1 MALRKGRSAVLAT
14 ALATP
19 ALAFAR
25 GPAALPTPWAAWS
38 SSPVPLDAAPLA
50 DAEREALRRC
60 GDGDARLEETARQ
73 IAARAARGSSLPTL
87 DAITAIQRAAGEPH
101 PWPSVWSARATS
113 PSSPAT
119 MGKLDTWLHGPD
131 ASGATSSPPSPSRRR
146 CGASVAMAAGGE
158 QVLVVVAVEALANL
172 SPLPV
177 RVRAGQWL
185 TVEAQLRV
193 PAHGGAV
200 YVVGPRGTPRSV
212 PTAYDG
218 RTLRARFAPNQPGP
232 FDVQVVVDVAGGPR
246 PALEATVFA
255 DVDPSAEALEDSA
268 PGEEVA
274 VVAGRSDD
282 DDVLAAMAS
291 AARASSGAAPLVR
304 DARLDDVAKNHA
316 RRMAQAHVLA
326 HDAGDGDPADRLR
339 AAGLAGA
346 AIGENVASAPSVA
359 LAHRALWRSPSHRAN
374 LVRRDFERFGVAAVR
389 DERGAVWVAEEFVS
403 DE

>member
-1 MALRKGRSAVLAT
+1 M
-14 ALATP
+14 
-19 ALAFAR
+19 
-25 GPAALPTPWAAWS
+25 PWAAWS
-38 SSPVPLDAAPLA
+38 SSPVALDAAPLV
-50 DAEREALRRC
+50 DVEREALRRC
-60 GDGDARLEETARQ
+60 GDGDERLEETARQ
-73 IAARAARGSSLPTL
+73 IAVRAARGSALPAL
-87 DAITAIQRAAGEPH
+87 DAITAIQRAEGEPH
-101 PWPSVWSARATS
+101 PWPSVWSARAAS
-113 PSSPAT
+113 PSSAAT
-119 MGKLDTWLHGPD
+119 MGKLDAWLHRPD
-131 ASGATSSPPSPSRRR
+131 ASGASSLPPAPSRRR
-146 CGASVAMAAGGE
+146 CGAAVATAAAGGE
-158 QVLVVVAVEALANL
+158 VLVVVAVDVLADL

-193 PAHGGAV
+193 PARGGAV

-218 RTLRARFAPNQPGP
+218 RTLRARFAPDQPGA

-255 DVDPSAEALEDSA
+255 DVDPSADALEDPA
-268 PGEEVA
+268 PGEEA
-274 VVAGRSDD
+274 ALAGRSDD
-282 DDVLAAMAS
+282 DVLASMAA

-304 DARLDDVAKNHA
+304 DARLDDVARNHA

-339 AAGLAGA
+339 ATGLAGA
-346 AIGENVASAPSVA
+346 AVGENVASAPSVA

-374 LVRRDFERFGVAAVR
+374 LLRRDFERFGVAAVR
-389 DERGAVWVAEEFVS
+389 DERGAVWVVEEFVS